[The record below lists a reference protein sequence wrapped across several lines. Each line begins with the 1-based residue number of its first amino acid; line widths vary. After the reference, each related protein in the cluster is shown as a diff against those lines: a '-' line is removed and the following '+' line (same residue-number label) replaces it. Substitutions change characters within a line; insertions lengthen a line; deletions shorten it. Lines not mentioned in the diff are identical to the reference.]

1 MGNVKVI
8 FDVTIGDA
16 SAGGI
21 EMESRADVL
30 VIAENFRSLCTGE
43 KGMSE
48 SGRSSHFKGSVD
60 PNFSPTWGCLTGGDI
75 THGNGSGGEL
85 TYGTGFPDE
94 NYDFSHN
101 GPGILSTAHA
111 DSYGN
116 GSQFYSSTT
125 PALMIDGP
133 AVVPG
138 KVTEGTDIVFPIQK
152 PA

>member
-1 MGNVKVI
+1 MPVGLVLCSFSFVIVNVNVF

-30 VIAENFRSLCTGE
+30 VIVENFRPLCTGE

-85 TYGTGFPDE
+85 TYGIGFPDE

-111 DSYGN
+111 DSYGH
-116 GSQFYSSTT
+116 GPSFI
-125 PALMIDGP
+125 PAPRPL
-133 AVVPG
+133 
-138 KVTEGTDIVFPIQK
+138 
-152 PA
+152 